1 MLRRREFRPKMRRK
15 GGSIGNGAEYRVRI
29 GMTRGTASREERT
42 TFSGAFGKNLD
53 LLTREMEVATL
64 RRNVIA
70 NNIAN
75 ANTPNFKRSDVN
87 FESQLKR
94 ALDSEKAVSPFKEF
108 LTDPRH
114 IPFNRPIDWKT
125 VQPRRVLDYLT
136 EAKNNGNNVDIEQ
149 EGMDSLNN
157 QLIYTTLAQ
166 VVSSEFQRV
175 NIVLR

>member
-1 MLRRREFRPKMRRK
+1 M
-15 GGSIGNGAEYRVRI
+15 I
-29 GMTRGTASREERT
+29 
-42 TFSGAFGKNLD
+42 FSGAFGRNLEI
-53 LLTREMEVATL
+53 LTREMEVSTL

-75 ANTPNFKRSDVN
+75 AGTPNFKRSDVN

-94 ALDSEKAVSPFKEF
+94 ALDSEKRVSDFPAFITNPK
-108 LTDPRH
+108 H
-114 IPFNRPIDWKT
+114 IPFDKPMDWRQVT
-125 VQPRRVLDYLT
+125 PRRVLDYLT

-166 VVSSEFQRV
+166 VISSEFQRV
-175 NIVLR
+175 NLVLR